1 MGTTRLHMLRA
12 VFEGVALQMRWLAD
26 EVEATLGVSFPMLRF
41 AGGGAQSDTWA
52 QTMAD
57 VLGRVVEQVEGPRH
71 ANARGAGLLGF
82 LSIDRIGIGDLEAL
96 VPIRR
101 QYEPTA
107 ASALFDER
115 TLVFRDLHDR
125 LAEPMARLHPH
136 S

>member
-1 MGTTRLHMLRA
+1 
-12 VFEGVALQMRWLAD
+12 
-26 EVEATLGVSFPMLRF
+26 MLRF

-57 VLGRVVEQVEGPRH
+57 VLGRVVEQVEDPRH

-82 LSIDRIGIGDLEAL
+82 LSIGRIGMGDLDAL

-101 QYEPTA
+101 RYEPSS

-115 TLVFRDLHDR
+115 TLVFRDLHNR
-125 LAEPMARLHPH
+125 LAEPMARLQQPR
-136 S
+136 